1 MFKTSC
7 WRLCTNLL
15 NYIKTLINYDYI
27 LRKAFCLFCHI
38 EIYQIMGFPYVLLVP
53 LESLWW
59 VGMHKVIS
67 TCNARVI
74 KFRLFSSLN
83 FNQTKIKNL
92 RKLPQFTLKKPLMSK
107 SNWISS
113 IFITKK
119 SIKITS
125 YYLRRLFVFTLRSPK
140 NHMAFS
146 FVLGNIRKHLIS
158 RGAIGW
164 FCDF

>member
-59 VGMHKVIS
+59 VGIHKVIS
-67 TCNARVI
+67 TCNASMI
-74 KFRLFSSLN
+74 KFKLFSSVN
-83 FNQTKIKNL
+83 FNQTKNWKS
-92 RKLPQFTLKKPLMSK
+92 KKIAPIHSKKALMSK

-119 SIKITS
+119 SIKIAS
-125 YYLRRLFVFTLRSPK
+125 YYLGRLFVCFFHIKISQTTWPLVLFLVTLEST
-140 NHMAFS
+140 
-146 FVLGNIRKHLIS
+146 
-158 RGAIGW
+158 W
-164 FCDF
+164 